1 MNQPF
6 RIGQG
11 YDIHRFAE
19 GRKLILGGI
28 EIPHA
33 LGLEGHSDADCLTHA
48 LADAILGALALPDI
62 GVHFPPSDPAL
73 EGIDSMKIL
82 LKAKEQCE
90 AKGYL
95 IGNVDATIIAEKPT
109 ISPYVDAMKER
120 LAQILDVETNQIG
133 IKATTNEGIGGI
145 GRGEGIGAHAVC
157 LLVSNSK

>member
-1 MNQPF
+1 MNHPF

-11 YDIHRFAE
+11 YDVHRFAE
-19 GRKLILGGI
+19 GRKLILGGV

-62 GVHFPPSDPAL
+62 GVHFPPSDPTL
-73 EGIDSMKIL
+73 EGMDSMKIL
-82 LKAKEQCE
+82 LKAKEECE
-90 AKGYL
+90 ARGYF

-120 LAQILDVETNQIG
+120 LAQVLDVETNQVG

-157 LLVSNSK
+157 LLVSN

>member
-1 MNQPF
+1 MNHPF

-11 YDIHRFAE
+11 YDVHRFAE

-33 LGLEGHSDADCLTHA
+33 LGLEGHSDADCLIHA
-48 LADAILGALALPDI
+48 LADAILGAVGLPDI
-62 GVHFPPSDPAL
+62 GFHFPPSEPAL

-90 AKGYL
+90 TKGYL
-95 IGNVDATIIAEKPT
+95 IGNVDATIIAEKPR
-109 ISPYVDAMKER
+109 ISPYVEAMKER
-120 LAQILDVETNQIG
+120 LSKILEVETNQVG

-145 GRGEGIGAHAVC
+145 GNGEGIAAHAVC
-157 LLVSNSK
+157 LLISNLV